1 MAYSSRE
8 VPYEIADLLLRIVQ
22 PEPEDE
28 YQALMEAEPF
38 DEPRQDKQ
46 TTQKIREIVVDC
58 MELLPDQDKF
68 IIEAYNSERITY
80 DELSKR
86 LGVSIPHAWRLR
98 KDAYCKLKVILLQN
112 DSIIKYLGG

>member
-8 VPYEIADLLLRIVQ
+8 VPYEIADLLLRVVY
-22 PEPEDE
+22 PEPENE

-38 DEPRQDKQ
+38 DEPRQNKQ
-46 TTQKIREIVVDC
+46 TTQKIREIVVGC
-58 MELLPDQDKF
+58 MELLSDEDKF

-80 DELSKR
+80 DALSKR

-98 KDAYCKLKVILLQN
+98 KDAYAKLKAIMLQN
-112 DSIIKYLGG
+112 DSIIKYLKG